1 MRKLPVYLLLDSSG
15 SMHGEPIEAV
25 RNGLQTLVAALRQ
38 DPHAL
43 ESAYLSVITFADAA
57 QQVVPLTELS
67 QFQIPTITASGTTAM
82 GTALSLLV
90 ECISREVAVTS
101 AEVKGDW
108 KPIVFLMTDGEAT
121 DDMTN
126 SIAELKKAKVG
137 TFIACAAGPNA
148 NTSHLSQI
156 TDSVVKL
163 DTADSNTIKAFFKWV
178 SASIATTS
186 QKVDLQKKETT
197 GLSDLPPPPPEVNV
211 VL

>member
-15 SMHGEPIEAV
+15 SMNGEPIEAV

-43 ESAYLSVITFADAA
+43 ESAYLSVITFSDVAK
-57 QQVVPLTELS
+57 QVVPLTELGM
-67 QFQIPTITASGTTAM
+67 FQIPSITASGTTSM
-82 GTALSLLV
+82 GAALDLLLERV
-90 ECISREVAVTS
+90 AQEVTVTS
-101 AEVKGDW
+101 ADVKGDW
-108 KPIVFLMTDGEAT
+108 KPIVFLMTDGEST
-121 DDMTN
+121 DDLTK
-126 SIAELKKAKVG
+126 SIEAIKKAKLG
-137 TFIACAAGPNA
+137 TFIACAAGPSA
-148 NTSHLSQI
+148 NTTQLARI

-186 QKVDLQKKETT
+186 QKVDLHKKETA